1 MKLAILSAGKGTRLK
16 SKTDFIPK
24 CLVEVNNKPIIEY
37 MKNFINKFKKIIILT
52 GYKDHLIKKKFHKN
66 KKILFIKNKE
76 FSKTNMVHSLFKIKK
91 KHIKNEDLVVC
102 YSDIIFDPKIHNKL
116 TIKKNLL
123 PINKFWKKSWK
134 QRMKSHQI
142 KKDAEDLKIGKNNR
156 VLMIGNKIKTK
167 LPKYQFMGIIKILN
181 KDFFKLSKFYRK
193 INNNKIDFTSFINE
207 AINQKII
214 ILNCTICS
222 NYWMEI
228 DNQKDLK
235 VAENFLSKELSK

>member
-91 KHIKNEDLVVC
+91 SISKM
-102 YSDIIFDPKIHNKL
+102 KIWL
-116 TIKKNLL
+116 FVIRILFLIQRYTIN
-123 PINKFWKKSWK
+123 
-134 QRMKSHQI
+134 
-142 KKDAEDLKIGKNNR
+142 
-156 VLMIGNKIKTK
+156 
-167 LPKYQFMGIIKILN
+167 
-181 KDFFKLSKFYRK
+181 
-193 INNNKIDFTSFINE
+193 
-207 AINQKII
+207 
-214 ILNCTICS
+214 
-222 NYWMEI
+222 
-228 DNQKDLK
+228 
-235 VAENFLSKELSK
+235 